1 MSTLIYSVRED
12 RPQHTERKKADR
24 RWVNLAII
32 LVAVAIGPGV
42 FLVDRL
48 VDTVAGRAF
57 LSEAFSLCLYAAV
70 AVWYALRRRPGT
82 VWRVALM
89 VYGGGLAI
97 MGLVGFFTK
106 RGLTDLMVDSPRAS
120 EPILLAGVAM
130 LLFLPLIGRIAQRYP
145 IDMNRIGLGP
155 VYPRSR
161 LRLFILAGLTTGL
174 LIGVHFLLTT
184 QVVGMDFQLKPWP
197 YMVWQVCY
205 KVGPQ
210 SLTEELFMR
219 GVVFNEFFFVR
230 GWNFWAA
237 ALAAAGLELLSVV
250 VKQDYS
256 VDILTITGVAFYT
269 IVVGVASAGLF
280 RWSRSV
286 APGYANNVIF
296 GVVTLFR

>member
-1 MSTLIYSVRED
+1 
-12 RPQHTERKKADR
+12 
-24 RWVNLAII
+24 VNVAII

-42 FLVDRL
+42 FLVDQL
-48 VDTVAGRAF
+48 VDSVAWRAF
-57 LSEAFSLCLYAAV
+57 LSEAFSWCLYAAV
-70 AVWYALRRRPGT
+70 AVWYGLRRRPGT
-82 VWRVALM
+82 AWRVALM

-97 MGLVGFFTK
+97 MGLVGIFTK
-106 RGLTDLMVDSPRAS
+106 RGLTDLMVESPRAS

-161 LRLFILAGLTTGL
+161 LRLYILAGLTVGL
-174 LIGVHFLLTT
+174 LIGVHFWLTT
-184 QVVGMDFQLKPWP
+184 KAVGMGFQLKPWP

-205 KVGPQ
+205 QVGPQ

-237 ALAAAGLELLSVV
+237 ALAAAGLELLSLL
-250 VKQDYS
+250 VKQDYN
-256 VDILTITGVAFYT
+256 VDILTIAGVAFYT

-280 RWSRSV
+280 RWARSV
-286 APGYANNVIF
+286 APGYANNVVF
-296 GVVTLFR
+296 GVATLFR